1 MSTYLVT
8 FERIGRNRN
17 PSELWATV
25 ANPQDLAAQ
34 IYRHARP
41 HLGSKDMEVAVDRE
55 AMAGE
60 ILCGLR
66 SGGRFTLAE
75 QFVHPELGPM
85 PGYFVGRCGHRVA
98 ETEWRAGFRICERCP
113 SKALA

>member
-17 PSELWATV
+17 PAELWATV

-34 IYRHARP
+34 VYRHARP
-41 HLGSKDMEVAVDRE
+41 HLGSKDVEVLVNFE
-55 AMAGE
+55 TGSGVIM
-60 ILCGLR
+60 CGAR
-66 SGGRFTLAE
+66 VGGSFALAE
-75 QFVHPELGPM
+75 RFVHPELGPM

-98 ETEWRAGFRICERCP
+98 QQEWRAGFRVCERCP
-113 SKALA
+113 